1 MFAVLKQSDLK
12 HLYIPQYEGLEI
24 EQILKFIADYEEC
37 FKFLPFEKEIKRL
50 PKQFIV
56 NLAYSILGE
65 QFANWV
71 KERINERNSK
81 LTIERNLNIEM
92 DPEIARAFMLS
103 TSVSCK

>member
-1 MFAVLKQSDLK
+1 
-12 HLYIPQYEGLEI
+12 
-24 EQILKFIADYEEC
+24 
-37 FKFLPFEKEIKRL
+37 
-50 PKQFIV
+50 V